1 MIDLKKYGALFSVG
15 ASAGLAIIHTDSL
28 GWLFTCGAIF
38 GGCLHGYLAG
48 FKIKSALTALAGAL
62 LFVALTGTQ
71 IDAKIFVTTSFVM
84 IGIMYH
90 SINSDLK
97 KIKK

>member
-1 MIDLKKYGALFSVG
+1 MIGFKKYVTLFCVG
-15 ASAGLAIIHTDSL
+15 ASVGLAIINTNSL

-38 GGCLHGYLAG
+38 GVCLHGYLIG
-48 FKIKSALTALAGAL
+48 FKLKCAITGLASAV

-84 IGIMYH
+84 VGIMYH